1 MIITWSVCYGACA
14 KVLCFTST
22 NEHGPSTEANVM
34 SSTAFCGGQFCPLR
48 EKKMEKVERKRKN
61 RQRFLWCWVYWIGY
75 DAKTAKNS
83 FRGIQSRIRSMSGV
97 ITMIK
102 GISFPSFAWKKCFSP
117 RKVSGRIEETFFTGH
132 CIVASRQSCGLA
144 EKMTPRCA

>member
-1 MIITWSVCYGACA
+1 MECMLRRVRKGTVFHQHKWTWAIDRSECH
-14 KVLCFTST
+14 VL
-22 NEHGPSTEANVM
+22 HGVLWRTVLSAP
-34 SSTAFCGGQFCPLR
+34 R
-48 EKKMEKVERKRKN
+48 KKDGESGTKTQN
-61 RQRFLWCWVYWIGY
+61 RQRFLWCWGYWIGY

-102 GISFPSFAWKKCFSP
+102 GITFPSFAWKKCFSP
-117 RKVSGRIEETFFTGH
+117 RKVSGRIEETFFTGD
-132 CIVASRQSCGLA
+132 CIVASRQSCGPA